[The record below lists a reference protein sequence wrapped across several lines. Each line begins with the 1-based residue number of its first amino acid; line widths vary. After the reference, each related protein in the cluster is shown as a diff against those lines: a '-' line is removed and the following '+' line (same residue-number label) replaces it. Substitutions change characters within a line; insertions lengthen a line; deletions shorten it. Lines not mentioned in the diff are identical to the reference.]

1 MLFSIQGLY
10 SQTLNRKINGL
21 LINQL
26 PYKYAYL
33 VDLNRK
39 DIIMSPILNKK
50 FHFDVKQDDD
60 FELRKLFLSG
70 DSTENFDTYLQKSRE
85 RTLDERLLAIDSNA
99 EIFIRMDVNGAT
111 VKGGKYNSDIEDM
124 NATIQNKEYLTFFT
138 NHPDSPISLMF
149 INVLLSINSSFS
161 LLKKTDFE
169 QFFSKLSVK
178 LRNTEKGK
186 EVSKK
191 IEAI

>member
-1 MLFSIQGLY
+1 MHKSKFTITFIIMLFSIQGLY

-39 DIIMSPILNKK
+39 GITMSPILNKK

-85 RTLDERLLAIDSNA
+85 RTLDERLLAIDSDA

-138 NHPDSPISLMF
+138 NHPDSPISLM
-149 INVLLSINSSFS
+149 L
-161 LLKKTDFE
+161 
-169 QFFSKLSVK
+169 
-178 LRNTEKGK
+178 
-186 EVSKK
+186 
-191 IEAI
+191 

>member
-39 DIIMSPILNKK
+39 GIIMSPILNKK

-85 RTLDERLLAIDSNA
+85 RTLDERLLAIDSDA

-124 NATIQNKEYLTFFT
+124 NATI
-138 NHPDSPISLMF
+138 
-149 INVLLSINSSFS
+149 
-161 LLKKTDFE
+161 
-169 QFFSKLSVK
+169 
-178 LRNTEKGK
+178 
-186 EVSKK
+186 
-191 IEAI
+191 